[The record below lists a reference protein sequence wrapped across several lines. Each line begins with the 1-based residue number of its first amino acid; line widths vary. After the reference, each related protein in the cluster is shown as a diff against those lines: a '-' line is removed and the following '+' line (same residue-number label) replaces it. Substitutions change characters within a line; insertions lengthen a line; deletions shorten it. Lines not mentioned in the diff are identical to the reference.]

1 MAAERQA
8 SGAAA
13 EDAAC
18 MLLQRAGLKL
28 LERNARYPFGELD
41 LVMLDAATLVFVEV
55 RLRRD
60 PRFGG
65 AAASID
71 LGKRRKLALAAQAW
85 LAANPRHGDAPC
97 RFDVV
102 AATPAADGL
111 QCEWIRNA
119 FTMDDL

>member
-1 MAAERQA
+1 M
-8 SGAAA
+8 
-13 EDAAC
+13 
-18 MLLQRAGLKL
+18 

-41 LVMLDAATLVFVEV
+41 LVMLDATTLVFVEV

-60 PRFGG
+60 NRFGD

-71 LGKRRKLALAAQAW
+71 IGKRRKLALAAQAW
-85 LAANPRHGDAPC
+85 LSAHPDHRKAAC

-102 AATPAADGL
+102 AATALPDGL

-119 FTMDDL
+119 FTLDDL